1 MSSDNSSSN
10 PKTPLAS
17 LAALA
22 KSTGNLLP
30 SFENVQSPSVKLP
43 SLFSKVSFDS
53 RKLDQKASASK
64 PVQFRN
70 DNSAETPGVS
80 VSGKSGGGEQVGLF
94 VYDNPTVC
102 CGQIGTSDRFCV
114 ANCLPG
120 ETRCDI
126 KSHHQKAD
134 VKLGYVYICAPAT
147 KKVASAA
154 FQHPYLPVD
163 VMSDKLEVLKTATL
177 SVKTWNRLFAAYD
190 NIKDFPVEELQPLI
204 QQAAK
209 DVQVPF
215 TAVKRKRI
223 ELADELPTPKLPP
236 LPILP
241 TRNAKALF
249 EDTILDKELVF
260 QKAWS
265 DLIAG
270 VEHLQKSYPELQEL
284 IAKIKIDMEIAVQE
298 VEGSVE
304 MINIDIGS
312 DPGIDQGSPVTS
324 IWSGI
329 QLATRMAH
337 KAQTLANQNSQ
348 AVLNVNSVQRT
359 VDQFSAQV
367 GHELSKLSS
376 QTKENEKIIN
386 HIVSEMQNSLSPTI
400 QKLVDQYI
408 VGAGT
413 TNLPLGDIL
422 SRLRRL
428 ETTTPSQSSTS
439 HNSMRTTL
447 FPNIEQPSTQP
458 TNDDPTIIQND
469 GNELTS
475 LVTSLANDVRVFTAK
490 YSTLEDRLQSESV
503 TINNITFG
511 SLKDTNEWVKLN
523 VPGYSP
529 DGFHDIMS
537 LLQTVTEPHIAFNDG
552 MNEAYMSRKVG
563 FETKISAII
572 AHSFKIELPDIF
584 GKFTATS
591 DKSFPLPA
599 IKNYKQWNP
608 SDGVSGVMRY
618 TTEQLVFQ
626 VESCKAIIFHEYQSS
641 KSLDLASQ
649 MLSNSHSFWTRLSTW
664 MNEFYL
670 KLTIVS
676 SCSVEEAWLLVASCV
691 RGMFKEF
698 RRARIVAQNAD
709 TIADKCLSTAYSLWG
724 SLQAHRVMKSF
735 LIKNFESHPSIT
747 PIINMHLFQFRVP
760 MSLFVKQKE
769 KITALE
775 TSLKQLRSDVDR
787 LKNVSGKKKLK
798 KDEENA

>member
-43 SLFSKVSFDS
+43 SLFSKVSFDA
-53 RKLDQKASASK
+53 RKLDPKASATQ

-70 DNSAETPGVS
+70 DNSSETPGVS

-94 VYDNPTVC
+94 VYTNPTVC

-147 KKVASAA
+147 KKVAAAA

-190 NIKDFPVEELQPLI
+190 NIKDFPVDELQPLI
-204 QQAAK
+204 QQAAR

-223 ELADELPTPKLPP
+223 ELADEIPTPKQPP

-241 TRNAKALF
+241 SRTALF
-249 EDTILDKELVF
+249 EDPILDKELVF
-260 QKAWS
+260 KKAWS

-284 IAKIKIDMEIAVQE
+284 ISKIKIDMEIAVQE

-337 KAQTLANQNSQ
+337 NAQTLANQNSQ
-348 AVLNVNSVQRT
+348 AVSSVNTIQHT
-359 VDQFSAQV
+359 VEQFVSQV
-367 GHELSKLSS
+367 GQELLKLSS
-376 QTKENEKIIN
+376 QTKDNENIIN

-422 SRLRRL
+422 ARLRRL
-428 ETTTPSQSSTS
+428 ETTTPSQSPNIG
-439 HNSMRTTL
+439 NSNSL
-447 FPNIEQPSTQP
+447 FPNMMQASSQP
-458 TNDDPTIIQND
+458 TPDNDTTLIQT
-469 GNELTS
+469 GGTELTS

-503 TINNITFG
+503 TLNNITFG

-572 AHSFKIELPDIF
+572 AHSFKLELPDIF

-626 VESCKAIIFHEYQSS
+626 VESCKAVILHEYQNS

-649 MLSNSHSFWTRLSTW
+649 MLSDSHSFWTRLSTW

-698 RRARIVAQNAD
+698 RRARIVAQNAE
-709 TIADKCLSTAYSLWG
+709 TIADKGLSTAYSLWG

-735 LIKNFESHPSIT
+735 LIKNFESHPAIT

-798 KDEENA
+798 KDDDNA